1 MHSAGIFHEQS
12 RADRDNYVEI
22 IYENVNHTC
31 DYLFKFMYVHFFSQL
46 DHSRNEVKFRENDT
60 DRCIVRFRIRL
71 RECDIRI

>member
-31 DYLFKFMYVHFFSQL
+31 DYLFKFMYVSQRLFSQL
-46 DHSRNEVKFRENDT
+46 DHSRNEVEFRENDT
-60 DRCIVRFRIRL
+60 DRNIL
-71 RECDIRI
+71 